1 MNRLGFRRA
10 LVSIIS
16 ALVLLSLSITIVVSN
31 QVLKK
36 TASEDLKH
44 AILSSATYESARI
57 AKDVAQSAETV
68 EGLAKLHA
76 KYSTDVPLEKL
87 VEIAAVSSGA
97 HKVTVGFEDGSSY
110 ASKHDVNF
118 PGGIGDI
125 NKYDPRTRPWF
136 KQGRASRGLALSDV
150 FFTTRDQ
157 QPMLGAIH
165 PVEKGVMLV
174 DIRLNHLHEL
184 LKKVNVVEGAVGIIT
199 DGEGVI
205 LASTAEFAPIQKKLD
220 SIPEIAPIAS
230 HIYVNDHTFNTL
242 DITGKHNLFV
252 SKQINLVANTT
263 WYLMITVDTDIAF
276 ATVNAAAWKL
286 NSLALIIACV
296 SIFVLVLVLG
306 KLYKPVL
313 DLKATIQNLSSGEA
327 DLTSRLEV
335 KSNDDLGDI
344 AIGVNAFI
352 SNLQSML
359 INVQSITTKL
369 SKGVEVL
376 RQQEHKSADILKNHL
391 VETDQVVTA
400 MEELSC
406 SAKLVSEHA
415 AHTENHISEANAVA
429 SNSKAAIISAQ
440 ESLKTL
446 VNEVELTTENIT
458 KMNDETQDIASILSV
473 IGGIAEQTN
482 LLALNAAIEAARA
495 GEQGRGFAVVA
506 DEVRALA
513 NKTQLST
520 REIETALNLLKD
532 GANSV
537 VVAIER
543 TSGTSQNAVREAQ
556 GVADNLGELTG
567 YVTKINDLSAQI
579 STSANEQ
586 NNVIQEISRN
596 MSRIHNMVDGLN
608 AQGEHM
614 REETQSI
621 EEINKQLVGIVGEF
635 KLY

>member
-1 MNRLGFRRA
+1 M
-10 LVSIIS
+10 
-16 ALVLLSLSITIVVSN
+16 
-31 QVLKK
+31 
-36 TASEDLKH
+36 
-44 AILSSATYESARI
+44 
-57 AKDVAQSAETV
+57 
-68 EGLAKLHA
+68 
-76 KYSTDVPLEKL
+76 
-87 VEIAAVSSGA
+87 
-97 HKVTVGFEDGSSY
+97 
-110 ASKHDVNF
+110 
-118 PGGIGDI
+118 
-125 NKYDPRTRPWF
+125 
-136 KQGRASRGLALSDV
+136 
-150 FFTTRDQ
+150 
-157 QPMLGAIH
+157 
-165 PVEKGVMLV
+165 
-174 DIRLNHLHEL
+174 
-184 LKKVNVVEGAVGIIT
+184 
-199 DGEGVI
+199 
-205 LASTAEFAPIQKKLD
+205 
-220 SIPEIAPIAS
+220 
-230 HIYVNDHTFNTL
+230 
-242 DITGKHNLFV
+242 
-252 SKQINLVANTT
+252 
-263 WYLMITVDTDIAF
+263 
-276 ATVNAAAWKL
+276 
-286 NSLALIIACV
+286 
-296 SIFVLVLVLG
+296 LVLG

-520 REIETALNLLKD
+520 REIETALNSLKD

-586 NNVIQEISRN
+586 NSVIQEISRN

-621 EEINKQLVGIVGEF
+621 EELNKQLVGIVGEF